1 MMDYVKSGK
10 PLQGIYKVRDLK
22 LILKLVVLIC
32 ILGGVIYLLTWDYLI
47 YLTKSPD
54 DYFFERSNPNDVH
67 IYFAYANLVFISI
80 TLILLLRLRAV
91 WSGIKI
97 NLDNRSIEIPGGNV
111 SANNFIDIF
120 KPSFLFQHFLRL
132 NINLNKIRQ
141 IKQSSK
147 SKVVRAIGGR
157 LKTKSKYL
165 LGLSGEFGAAN
176 VWFIDEGKRD
186 EAYAAIRELNNMGEA
201 FFKT

>member
-1 MMDYVKSGK
+1 MDFVNSGK

-22 LILKLVVLIC
+22 LILKMMVTLC

-47 YLTKSPD
+47 YLSKSPN
-54 DYFFERSNPNDVH
+54 DYFLVKSNPKDGH
-67 IYFAYANLVFISI
+67 IYVAYVNIVFITI

-97 NLDNRSIEIPGGNV
+97 NLNNKSVEIPGGNV
-111 SANNFIDIF
+111 SANNFIDVF
-120 KPSFLFQHFLRL
+120 KPSFLFQHFLRMK
-132 NINLNKIRQ
+132 INLNEIRQ

-186 EAYAAIRELNNMGEA
+186 EAYAAIRELNNMGDPFIRA
-201 FFKT
+201 